1 MFAAA
6 LDPSPAPTALPLAG
20 AKALPPRPAAAPSGE
35 AAPPAVWQWL
45 AAALDELDYG
55 IVLLSDALRIIH
67 INEAAQTELDDDHPL
82 QMVGNELH
90 ARLARD
96 VAPLHEALAAAATRR
111 LRRLLTVGEAS
122 HRMSASIVPLD
133 AANAGPRAVLV
144 VLGKRELC
152 ESLSIQGFARGCG
165 LTHAETRVLAALCS
179 GVPPTEVAKQ
189 QGVAVSTVRSQI
201 GSLRQKTGAASIRAL
216 VRQLAVL
223 PPMKEVLRRNGV
235 ARQVPVF
242 APALS
247 AR

>member
-6 LDPSPAPTALPLAG
+6 LDPSPAPTALPLAS

-67 INEAAQTELDDDHPL
+67 INEAAQIELDDDHPL

-96 VAPLHEALAAAATRR
+96 VAPLHEALAAAAARR

-133 AANAGPRAVLV
+133 VANAGLARGPRRARQARSVRVALGPGLRARLRPDPRRDPRA
-144 VLGKRELC
+144 R
-152 ESLSIQGFARGCG
+152 
-165 LTHAETRVLAALCS
+165 
-179 GVPPTEVAKQ
+179 
-189 QGVAVSTVRSQI
+189 
-201 GSLRQKTGAASIRAL
+201 RAL
-216 VRQLAVL
+216 Q
-223 PPMKEVLRRNGV
+223 RR
-235 ARQVPVF
+235 AADR
-242 APALS
+242 S
-247 AR
+247 RYS

>member
-6 LDPSPAPTALPLAG
+6 LNRSTAITSMPALA
-20 AKALPPRPAAAPSGE
+20 ARTFAPAAAPVGGD
-35 AAPPAVWQWL
+35 APPPAAWQWL
-45 AAALDELDYG
+45 AATLDELDYG
-55 IVLLSDALRIIH
+55 IVLLSDGLRILH
-67 INEAAQTELDDDHPL
+67 RNEAALNELDDQHPL
-82 QMVGNELH
+82 QLVGDELR

-96 VAPLHEALAAAATRR
+96 VAPLHEAVTAAASRR

-122 HRMSASIVPLD
+122 HRMSVAIVPLD
-133 AANAGPRAVLV
+133 AANSGPRAVLV

-165 LTHAETRVLAALCS
+165 LTGAETRVLVALCS
-179 GVPPTEVAKQ
+179 GVPPTEVARQ

-223 PPMKEVLRRNGV
+223 PPVKEVLRRNGG
-235 ARQVPVF
+235 ARPAAAF
-242 APALS
+242 SPALC
-247 AR
+247 RG